1 MLKHSRKQGFTLI
14 ELMIVVA
21 IIGIIAAVAYP
32 SYSEYVQKSRRAD
45 AMAALSLFAGA
56 MERHFTVNSSY
67 CGAGPSSS
75 TDCSVGTHTGLPGVF
90 STESPL
96 VGGDAYYNLRIIAV
110 SASGFSI
117 TAAPIVGSAQ
127 AGDSCG
133 TLTLAHTGARN
144 AATADCWP

>member
-21 IIGIIAAVAYP
+21 IIGIIAMIAYP
-32 SYSEYVQKSRRAD
+32 SYTEYVQKSRRAD

-75 TDCSVGTHTGLPGVF
+75 TDCSVGTHTGSPDIF
-90 STESPL
+90 PTESPL
-96 VGGDAYYNLRIIAV
+96 DGGDTFYDLTISSVGATSFELT
-110 SASGFSI
+110 AS
-117 TAAPIVGSAQ
+117 PKNAQ
-127 AGDSCG
+127 TGDTCG
-133 TLTLAHTGARN
+133 DLTVQHTGARDQ
-144 AATADCWP
+144 TGSGDCWP